1 MCVTVKMSP
10 CVSALR
16 PHAHPRRGPGGSA
29 VPGGD
34 PRAATTETLV
44 KRSLS
49 RAGSVL
55 VTRLHSPLDPMIPPK
70 GCGHRVLNEHTS
82 DRTPG
87 SATSEH
93 QEEKAT
99 LADGRRR
106 RHGEAPC
113 GNAGSAP
120 RLGQGSLRARPVSFC
135 LGRRALFPAL
145 QAEEALP
152 APPAFSAAIMPET
165 IGCHPRQHILCC
177 CHTELIT
184 SVQRAEWRRPG
195 ARG

>member
-1 MCVTVKMSP
+1 MFVCVTVKMSP

-49 RAGSVL
+49 RDGSVL
-55 VTRLHSPLDPMIPPK
+55 VTRLRSPLDPTIPPK

-93 QEEKAT
+93 REEKAT

-113 GNAGSAP
+113 GNAGSA
-120 RLGQGSLRARPVSFC
+120 ATRPVW
-135 LGRRALFPAL
+135 GRVPFA
-145 QAEEALP
+145 P
-152 APPAFSAAIMPET
+152 APFPSVLADEHFSPPFKLKRRCRPRQHFQQPSRRKQSAAI
-165 IGCHPRQHILCC
+165 
-177 CHTELIT
+177 
-184 SVQRAEWRRPG
+184 PG
-195 ARG
+195 GTFFAAVTQN